1 MDNNFGDSLVTNRKG
16 PEPHDFALLLA
27 VLTAHCARLAMSV
40 ISILELASNCYISD
54 IIDIVHL
61 MMDIGHASYDGQT
74 LCDGHATY
82 AYLIFVIFFTRAKFL
97 ENKIYT
103 EIYTVNCQFIQ

>member
-54 IIDIVHL
+54 IINIVHL
-61 MMDIGHASYDGQT
+61 RMDTHHMMDTHYVMNTHHMMDVHHMMNTHYDDVHPSYVGQPS
-74 LCDGHATY
+74 
-82 AYLIFVIFFTRAKFL
+82 
-97 ENKIYT
+97 
-103 EIYTVNCQFIQ
+103 